1 MASDGECL
9 RVYQAVIDGRALL
22 AEISTAKRK
31 KRMMES
37 TLSLST
43 DSSLQEHVGQVVIYL
58 FSVLSVHFKSMRFML
73 WKAEILNALILHF
86 VSTLKFVL
94 VYLSLTPKGL
104 FRFLIKRNARLKFK
118 CLLSLHF

>member
-58 FSVLSVHFKSMRFML
+58 FSVLGVFLKNMMFLL
-73 WKAEILNALILHF
+73 WKTEIYECQNF
-86 VSTLKFVL
+86 T
-94 VYLSLTPKGL
+94 
-104 FRFLIKRNARLKFK
+104 
-118 CLLSLHF
+118 